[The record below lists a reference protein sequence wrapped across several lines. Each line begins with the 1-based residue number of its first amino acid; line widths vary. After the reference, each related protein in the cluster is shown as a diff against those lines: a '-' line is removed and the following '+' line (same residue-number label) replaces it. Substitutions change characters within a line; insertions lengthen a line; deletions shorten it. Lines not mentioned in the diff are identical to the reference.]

1 MLVKLLIAYYIQDH
15 VNNKAKKMSSEYNIF
30 ILWSTARTRDKEVY
44 DKISEKFEVVK
55 TYELMWSPQLFT
67 QNLSRFYG
75 KKLPSA
81 KSKLKLC
88 GLGSFLVHIVKDKHP
103 EIMEN
108 GKNLN
113 MSSMKYELRKL
124 LGGNYLHASDN
135 QAEAEEN
142 LYFLLGKSLRRILA
156 EPKPKKIK
164 PLAQD
169 IIGAPTW
176 LDEDRLRKALK
187 RVPNA
192 VWDKENDII
201 LCSDIAFA
209 CRILNAHKVCWTLHK
224 NRYKINIRGRD
235 KIFKIKK
242 I

>member
-1 MLVKLLIAYYIQDH
+1 
-15 VNNKAKKMSSEYNIF
+15 MSSEYNIF
-30 ILWSTARTRDKEVY
+30 ILWSTARDKDKEVC
-44 DKISEKFEVVK
+44 DEISKCFEMVK

-81 KSKLKLC
+81 KNKLKLC

-103 EIMEN
+103 QIMED

-113 MSSMKYELRKL
+113 MSSMKYQLRSL
-124 LGGNYLHASDN
+124 LGGNYIHASDN
-135 QAEAEEN
+135 QKEAEEN
-142 LYFLLGKSLRRILA
+142 LYFLLGKSLRRLLD
-156 EPKPKKIK
+156 EPQPKKIK
-164 PLAQD
+164 PLLKD

-176 LDEDRLRKALK
+176 LDEDLLRKALK

-192 VWDKENDII
+192 VWDKENKII
-201 LCSDIAFA
+201 TCSDVAFA
-209 CRILNAHKVCWTLHK
+209 CRILNARKIRWTLHK

-235 KIFKIKK
+235 EIFKIKK
-242 I
+242 N

>member
-1 MLVKLLIAYYIQDH
+1 MRSD
-15 VNNKAKKMSSEYNIF
+15 YNIF
-30 ILWSTARTRDKEVY
+30 LLWSTARGKEEDV
-44 DKISEKFEVVK
+44 KSVILEKFDIVK
-55 TYELMWSPQLFT
+55 TYEIEWSPQLFM

-88 GLGSFLVHIVKDKHP
+88 GEGRFLVYLVKDKTP
-103 EIMEN
+103 FITDN
-108 GKNLN
+108 GKNQN
-113 MSSMKYELRKL
+113 MCAMKYQLRQL

-156 EPKPKKIK
+156 EPIPKKVRVLK
-164 PLAQD
+164 QD

-176 LDEDRLRKALK
+176 LDEDRMRKALK

-192 VWDKENDII
+192 IWNKEDKII
-201 LCSDIAFA
+201 TCSDVPFA
-209 CRILNAHKVCWTLHK
+209 CRILNAHKVRWTLHK

-235 KIFKIKK
+235 EIFKIKK
-242 I
+242 A